1 MFKIAVFVSGGG
13 TNLQAIIDR
22 IADGSLA
29 GIQIAGVVASRAGTF
44 AEQRALQAGIP
55 CVIVNRRDYQDIADY
70 DQAMIA
76 AIQPWEVDLIVLAG
90 FLSHLGPS
98 LIAAYRNRIINI
110 HPSLIPAF
118 CGAGFYGIRPH
129 EAVLSEGVQVT
140 GATVHIV
147 DEHYDQGPIIIQKK
161 VAVKPDD
168 TPQTLQQ
175 RVMEEAEQIILP
187 QAIALFAAGRIRIE
201 GRNAIIEGDKTND

>member
-22 IADGSLA
+22 IADGTLA
-29 GIQIAGVVASRAGTF
+29 GIQIAGVVASRSGTF
-44 AEQRALQAGIP
+44 AEQRALHSGIP
-55 CVIVNRRDYQDIADY
+55 CVIVNRRDYPDIASY

-76 AIQPWEVDLIVLAG
+76 AIQPWDVDLIVLAG
-90 FLSHLGPS
+90 FLSHLGPA
-98 LIAAYRNRIINI
+98 LIAAYRNQIINI

-118 CGAGFYGIRPH
+118 CGAGYYGIRPH
-129 EAVLSEGVQVT
+129 EAVLADGVQVT

-147 DEHYDQGPIIIQKK
+147 DELYDQGPIIIQKE
-161 VAVKPDD
+161 VAVKPND
-168 TPQTLQQ
+168 TPQILQQ

-201 GRNAIIEGDKTND
+201 GRKAIIEGD